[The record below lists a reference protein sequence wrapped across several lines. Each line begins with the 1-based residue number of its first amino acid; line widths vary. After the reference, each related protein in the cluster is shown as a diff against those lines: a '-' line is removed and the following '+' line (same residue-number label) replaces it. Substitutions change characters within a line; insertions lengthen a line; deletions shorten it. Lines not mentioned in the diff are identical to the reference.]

1 MSMPSWL
8 NDVQPLPNADATGF
22 ASSTDPN
29 NAFMQMAPG
38 GVSFDYNLLQNS
50 QYPPQMANGSARN
63 GSPAFS
69 NNMYQTQQVIPSKRS
84 HPREGSIG
92 ASPRQKPGGLP
103 ATRSQTPQQGPYPG
117 FQPNLNG
124 GQQLQAHT
132 PYQRYNNAGSSAS
145 LSPPMPT
152 QQFNPP
158 NMPPRVQTISPSP
171 FSPATQNFG
180 PQASPSH
187 SEHGSRVNTPQNG
200 GQTYVQGMPYGTG
213 TNQPFTPP
221 ASAVNMGSQPPS
233 TLQQQ
238 QQRMHELRQR
248 QYIQQMQATNAAM
261 QSQYQAGRPNQPG
274 NPPAQMMAMQAGPR
288 MHPPQQPMG
297 RPHSTE
303 QFVRSVSAF
312 MQQKALPFN
321 PHPTAAGRPVNV
333 YQLFTAVMR
342 LSGSKS
348 TSARGL
354 WPSVAQSLQIPPAQ
368 QMVAAQDLQNYW
380 QANLRQ
386 YEFHQLQQLQQ
397 RQVQM
402 SRPTQ
407 PAGSAL
413 SQDPFSPMKQK
424 NAQLYEQNVPATIH
438 TRGPTQA
445 DFQNSDKR
453 LFPQQHDEGGQ
464 ANGTSTSHQTSADGR
479 YSSLQVVPQNR
490 AQYPLQRSSSPQ
502 SQQIVP
508 TPEVVRAK
516 GNRIK
521 PDMTTI
527 ALNSK
532 PRKPAEPLSPTFIPL
547 VDKIGEERH
556 GGLSIRSLQG
566 LGERIT
572 NYKPKLPKLSEMGT
586 IDIRALTMSL
596 RSGIHGEVR
605 LALETFLILSFSPGI
620 ALEDCEDLVDVL
632 IECAEEQV
640 ELLAE
645 NAPEVSDAMLINSY
659 EDMVRGSKIENSSLQ
674 EAPEFGT
681 LEYDLDRAVD
691 KLICIST
698 ILRNLSVLEFNHRPL
713 AEPVV
718 IRFLTMVMRYLGTRN
733 MLLRSHNNTLEF
745 TKDVVI
751 YLTNLSQQIDLPGKE
766 EALCILHFLLSFAP
780 CPPPFGV
787 GEEVIFPSYNPAL
800 QPYLPHAIDSFTK
813 LLAKDEP
820 NRTFYRSIF
829 NVDGGPF
836 SPFDLLTRTFG
847 FAIAPLPEHLTEYL
861 PKHRIEELFAIVQAR
876 GPYLAQGLLTAELL
890 IGLIPPA
897 EHTLAY
903 TWLSSQDGFAPRLL
917 KIVTLLGGRPQPRSP
932 HNPQISEI
940 ESMYNM
946 ITHRGL
952 AVLKKLAEKVKGSDR
967 PIDGLLQDIFPKKE
981 SVLETLLQPRMDRSL
996 LRQLCAYAGMAC

>member
-1 MSMPSWL
+1 SRDLARPATVPDTGEFELRLRFISKRSDPSFDGPADRFLLAPSDGSLQSHIDMSMPSWL
-8 NDVQPLPNADATGF
+8 NDVQPLQNTDATGF

-69 NNMYQTQQVIPSKRS
+69 NPMYQTQQVIPSKRP

-200 GQTYVQGMPYGTG
+200 GQTYVQGMPYGTS

-221 ASAVNMGSQPPS
+221 ASAVHMGSQPPS

-248 QYIQQMQATNAAM
+248 QYIQHMQATSAAM
-261 QSQYQAGRPNQPG
+261 QNQYQAGRPNQPG

-312 MQQKALPFN
+312 MQQKGLPFN

-333 YQLFTAVMR
+333 YQLFAAVMK

-368 QMVAAQDLQNYW
+368 QMVGAQDLQIYW

-386 YEFHQLQQLQQ
+386 YEFHQLQLHQQ

-402 SRPTQ
+402 SRPSQ

-445 DFQNSDKR
+445 DFQNPDKR

-479 YSSLQVVPQNR
+479 YSSLQAVPPNR

-532 PRKPAEPLSPTFIPL
+532 PRKPAEPLSPTFIPMS
-547 VDKIGEERH
+547 DKIGEERH

-566 LGERIT
+566 LGERIA
-572 NYKPKLPKLSEMGT
+572 NYKPKLPKFSEMGT

-605 LALETFLILSFSPGI
+605 LALETFLILSSSPGI
-620 ALEDCEDLVDVL
+620 VLVLEDCEDLVDVL

-659 EDMVRGSKIENSSLQ
+659 EDM
-674 EAPEFGT
+674 
-681 LEYDLDRAVD
+681 
-691 KLICIST
+691 
-698 ILRNLSVLEFNHRPL
+698 
-713 AEPVV
+713 
-718 IRFLTMVMRYLGTRN
+718 
-733 MLLRSHNNTLEF
+733 
-745 TKDVVI
+745 
-751 YLTNLSQQIDLPGKE
+751 
-766 EALCILHFLLSFAP
+766 
-780 CPPPFGV
+780 
-787 GEEVIFPSYNPAL
+787 
-800 QPYLPHAIDSFTK
+800 
-813 LLAKDEP
+813 
-820 NRTFYRSIF
+820 
-829 NVDGGPF
+829 
-836 SPFDLLTRTFG
+836 
-847 FAIAPLPEHLTEYL
+847 
-861 PKHRIEELFAIVQAR
+861 
-876 GPYLAQGLLTAELL
+876 
-890 IGLIPPA
+890 
-897 EHTLAY
+897 
-903 TWLSSQDGFAPRLL
+903 
-917 KIVTLLGGRPQPRSP
+917 
-932 HNPQISEI
+932 
-940 ESMYNM
+940 
-946 ITHRGL
+946 
-952 AVLKKLAEKVKGSDR
+952 
-967 PIDGLLQDIFPKKE
+967 
-981 SVLETLLQPRMDRSL
+981 
-996 LRQLCAYAGMAC
+996 

>member
-1 MSMPSWL
+1 MPSWL
-8 NDVQPLPNADATGF
+8 NDVQPLPNTDAAGF

-38 GVSFDYNLLQNS
+38 GVSFDYNLLQSS

-69 NNMYQTQQVIPSKRS
+69 NPMYHQTQQIIPSKRP

-117 FQPNLNG
+117 FQTNLNG

-145 LSPPMPT
+145 LSPPMQA
-152 QQFNPP
+152 QQFNPS

-221 ASAVNMGSQPPS
+221 ANAVNMGSQPPS

-248 QYIQQMQATNAAM
+248 QYIQQMQATNVAM
-261 QSQYQAGRPNQPG
+261 QNQYPAGRPNQPG
-274 NPPAQMMAMQAGPR
+274 NPPAQMLAMQAGPR

-312 MQQKALPFN
+312 MQQKGLPFN

-348 TSARGL
+348 TSARGA
-354 WPSVAQSLQIPPAQ
+354 WPSIAQSLQIPPAQ
-368 QMVAAQDLQNYW
+368 QMVAVHDLQTYW

-402 SRPTQ
+402 SRPSQ

-424 NAQLYEQNVPATIH
+424 NAQLYEQTVPASMH
-438 TRGPTQA
+438 ARGPTPA
-445 DFQNSDKR
+445 DFQNSEKR

-464 ANGTSTSHQTSADGR
+464 ANGTSTSHQTSIDGR
-479 YSSLQVVPQNR
+479 YSSLPVVPQNR

-508 TPEVVRAK
+508 TPEIVRAK

-566 LGERIT
+566 LGEKIA
-572 NYKPKLPKLSEMGT
+572 NYKPKLPKVVEMGT

-640 ELLAE
+640 EHLAE

-733 MLLRSHNNTLEF
+733 MLLRSHNNALEF

-766 EALCILHFLLSFAP
+766 DALCILHFLLSFAP
-780 CPPPFGV
+780 CPPPFSV

-820 NRTFYRSIF
+820 NRSFYRSIF
-829 NVDGGPF
+829 NVDGGAS
-836 SPFDLLTRTFG
+836 SPFDLLTRTFS

-861 PKHRIEELFAIVQAR
+861 LKHRNDELFAIVQAR
-876 GPYLAQGLLTAELL
+876 GPYLAQGLLAAELL
-890 IGLIPPA
+890 IALIPPA

-917 KIVTLLGGRPQPRSP
+917 KIVTLIGGRLQPRSP
-932 HNPQISEI
+932 PNPQVLEI

-946 ITHRGL
+946 ITYRGL

-967 PIDGLLQDIFPKKE
+967 PVDGLLQDIFPKKE

-996 LRQLCAYAGMAC
+996 LRQLCAYAGMGC